1 MMDWET
7 PLMAA
12 HADVCV
18 GAFPHDACG
27 HLKERN
33 DLRVLNVGHGLGI
46 VDGFLRNY
54 SARISQ
60 HVVIEPHPDVLKR
73 VDSQDWAGVTFRRET
88 WQEALRDETFGPFDA
103 VFFDTYA
110 ERYEDMRDFFR
121 ALPRILAPKGVF
133 SFFNGLA
140 PFNPFF
146 HGVACEFV
154 KCELDAIGL
163 DCAFVPL
170 QVDQSAHDA
179 ETWDGIK
186 RRYWRFDAYHLPIA
200 SHKTLP

>member
-1 MMDWET
+1 
-7 PLMAA
+7 
-12 HADVCV
+12 
-18 GAFPHDACG
+18 
-27 HLKERN
+27 
-33 DLRVLNVGHGLGI
+33 
-46 VDGFLRNY
+46 
-54 SARISQ
+54 
-60 HVVIEPHPDVLKR
+60 
-73 VDSQDWAGVTFRRET
+73 
-88 WQEALRDETFGPFDA
+88 
-103 VFFDTYA
+103 
-110 ERYEDMRDFFR
+110 MRQFFR

-179 ETWDGIK
+179 ETWDGVK